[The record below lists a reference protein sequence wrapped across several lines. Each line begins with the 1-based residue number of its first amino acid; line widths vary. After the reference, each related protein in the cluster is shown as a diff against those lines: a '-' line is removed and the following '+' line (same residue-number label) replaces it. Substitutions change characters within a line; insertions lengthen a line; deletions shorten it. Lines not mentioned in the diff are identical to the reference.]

1 MKSASNTLLAMSEE
15 EERKDKKR
23 GGKWK
28 ELEAGNTGG
37 TKGTRHGKRGKVE
50 KERQCKKVNNLAMI
64 RIKSGMSVLV
74 CT

>member
-23 GGKWK
+23 GVKWK

-64 RIKSGMSVLV
+64 RIKSGMSVFV